1 MCADGLNGKKQVI
14 RCSFGSFSWLHIKVV
29 CLLGCLTILEIGMN
43 LYCWFFFYFLS
54 LLRLQI
60 FETVTTSCIDG
71 LSICKSISP
80 SNFHRREWDWR
91 EKGPFGNSTVNS
103 AKASWSGCI
112 FDAPLHNSRGSALLE
127 FMRKHTRTVCPGC
140 KQSVA
145 QLTEVAT
152 FTVHFICSKPVRIIS
167 DWSCLITNYDMT
179 PYDGGQGQKG
189 RRRSRCRLVWV
200 DEVHSKWGNLS

>member
-80 SNFHRREWDWR
+80 SNFHKREWDWR

-152 FTVHFICSKPVRIIS
+152 FTVHFIWRPFNSRQKELSAHFCDVIFV
-167 DWSCLITNYDMT
+167 MT
-179 PYDGGQGQKG
+179 IWKIENECKK
-189 RRRSRCRLVWV
+189 S
-200 DEVHSKWGNLS
+200 SNLLLFLLSFF